1 MSDTQV
7 ALNLSENGVVCRNGH
22 LGCVY
27 LYVCMCFRRTY
38 ILVLHV
44 FEQSQFS
51 VRSSAV
57 DERLE
62 GSGEL
67 LNSHFLTKTHI
78 IC

>member
-1 MSDTQV
+1 MMWFAGMDIWDLF
-7 ALNLSENGVVCRNGH
+7 APFCP
-22 LGCVY
+22 Y
-27 LYVCMCFRRTY
+27 TY